1 MKRFEGKTVVVTGA
15 GSGIGAACVRR
26 LHEEGAAVVAVD
38 IKLAD
43 AEKTAASLGA
53 SAQAIAVEADVSD
66 RAMVQ
71 AVMSAAVE
79 RLGNLYGLVN
89 CAGVRGV
96 GTVLDF
102 EDEAWRRV
110 MSVNLDGTFR
120 TCQVFAR
127 ELTKAGKPGAIVNLS
142 SLAGIR
148 GIPNR
153 LAYSASKFAVAG
165 ITQSMAMELGPK
177 QIRVNAIAPGMIRT
191 PMTEVMFQDPENVKR
206 IRADMPIGREGK
218 PEEIAAVVAFLL
230 SEDASF
236 VHGIVMP
243 VDGGTTAG
251 IPSH

>member
-43 AEKTAASLGA
+43 AEKTTASLGA
-53 SAQAIAVEADVSD
+53 GDRAIALEADVSD
-66 RAMVQ
+66 RAKVQ

-79 RLGNLYGLVN
+79 RLGNLFGLVN

-96 GTVLDF
+96 GTVLDV

-120 TCQVFAR
+120 TCQAFAR

-177 QIRVNAIAPGMIRT
+177 RIRVNAIAPGMIRT
-191 PMTEVMFQDPENVKR
+191 PMTEVMFQDPENVTR
-206 IRADMPIGREGK
+206 IRADMPIGREGR

-230 SEDASF
+230 SDDASF